1 VIFASTIPSG
11 FSWSAQR
18 EAPTPTPPSLSN
30 KLAVLYAKAAKKIE
44 AGTKKR
50 ASAKRDATLLAKF
63 KGQFPPS
70 LARLMAGEGSAEN
83 TGFNKIAL
91 QIAITS
97 HALGKTEEQVL
108 AACEGLVVNHVSD
121 GSRCNTPDK
130 RRAEL
135 ARMFSYTADNPC
147 YDFSTDAVRSVLPR
161 ARRRRTWT
169 A

>member
-1 VIFASTIPSG
+1 MMSE
-11 FSWSAQR
+11 FSCSAHR
-18 EAPTPTPPSLSN
+18 EALTPTPPALSN

-108 AACEGLVVNHVSD
+108 AACDGLVANHVSD
-121 GSRCNTPDK
+121 GSRYNTPDK

-135 ARMFSYTADNPC
+135 ARMFSYTATAATTSARTRC
-147 YDFSTDAVRSVLPR
+147 VRFCPR

-169 A
+169 D